1 MGNPKKTLRHRH
13 LKSSLRDADEE
24 TLGLEL
30 KKAIFEG
37 TPWRIDAILDACA
50 SNESGGKAVRGAL
63 EDAAALG
70 RLQIVEK
77 MLAFGEQGFFKDK
90 PEISFAF
97 QRAVMHGHYRVAT
110 VLRDSGARA
119 FEVQA
124 GARQSPSAMSS
135 AIRKGNTH
143 AVRYLIDQ
151 LKKDE
156 GFPQTLAPAL
166 ETAIAAKRAP
176 LVKLFVAEGADV
188 NGGKRSETPLDA
200 AVRTENMRV
209 IKALLSLGARPDST
223 LGSEAL
229 FAAVER
235 KNVDIVDLLVKN
247 GANVAEQSKSLL
259 SMAIHNNDFA
269 MAEHLVARGAD
280 VNADQG
286 MLVAEALLARHERA
300 AEFFFANGAD
310 SEKASLAFDRIAK
323 DPFLKYR
330 MPGADI
336 PKSLE
341 LLEKLKNASVA
352 LKSEVKPSP
361 RAPKQ
366 G

>member
-1 MGNPKKTLRHRH
+1 MGNPKKTLRYRH

-37 TPWRIDAILDACA
+37 TSWRIDAILDACGVNDA
-50 SNESGGKAVRGAL
+50 GPSAVRGVL

-77 MLAFGEQGFFKDK
+77 ILTFGEPGFFKDK
-90 PEISFAF
+90 PETSFAY

-110 VLRDSGARA
+110 LLRDAGARA

-124 GARQSPSAMSS
+124 GARLSPSAMSA

-143 AVRYLIDQ
+143 AVRFLVDQ

-156 GFPQTLAPAL
+156 GFPQTLASAL
-166 ETAIAAKRAP
+166 EMAIAARRAP
-176 LVKLFVAEGADV
+176 LIKLFVAEGVDV

-209 IKALLSLGARPDST
+209 IKTLLSLGAKPDSA

-235 KNVDIVDLLVKN
+235 KNVEIVDLLVKN
-247 GANVAEQSKSLL
+247 GANVAGQSKSLL

-269 MAEHLVARGAD
+269 MAEHLVALGAD
-280 VNADQG
+280 INADQG

-300 AEFFFANGAD
+300 AGFFFENGVD
-310 SEKASLAFDRIAK
+310 SEKARQAFDRIAK

-330 MPGADI
+330 MPEADI
-336 PKSLE
+336 QKSLE
-341 LLEKLKNASVA
+341 LFEKMKEKTCLNPGASPA
-352 LKSEVKPSP
+352 MPRQPKP
-361 RAPKQ
+361 R
-366 G
+366 